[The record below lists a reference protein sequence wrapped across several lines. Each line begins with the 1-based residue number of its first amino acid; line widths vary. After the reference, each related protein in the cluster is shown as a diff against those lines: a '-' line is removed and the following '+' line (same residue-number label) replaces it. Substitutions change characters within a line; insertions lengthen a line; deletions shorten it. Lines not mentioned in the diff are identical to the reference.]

1 VHCSRVVASLQPGGG
16 AGREFRG
23 GAPKPASPRRVRRM
37 DKGWQKRRASTLGLG
52 DSIAPT
58 VPALQ
63 ISIESFRA
71 VLLVGAPPR
80 VVTSGS

>member
-1 VHCSRVVASLQPGGG
+1 MSLAAPHYRCLQPGNS
-16 AGREFRG
+16 AA
-23 GAPKPASPRRVRRM
+23 APPPQPASPRRVRRM
-37 DKGWQKRRASTLGLG
+37 EKGWQKRRASTLGLG
-52 DSIAPT
+52 ESIAPT